1 MLEYLIS
8 HGYNPGN
15 ILQTAAGFID
25 YLMRSDDVMA
35 VKYLVENKKLT
46 VSSTMTKTYGLNPA
60 SQIAKYLAESGEHPF
75 RLHEPDVVV
84 DKRGR
89 ISSDTDGIFASKM
102 SSLGYMISQKDVQN
116 INVSTLNAIKDE
128 LAIIIRRYATQNGE
142 KFSNLS
148 KINIFKGSTFAT
160 MQEELRKLIQDYSK
174 MVSDQSFTSLGENEK
189 AQKLNG
195 VAGRLTQILSAMQ
208 KSVNPV
214 LQEMQLPP
222 IAFKFSVDTS
232 DGISSANVVQVMQ
245 ELGAKPPQQQQQ
257 QQPPQQQQ
265 LQQRAQQT
273 QSQPINGTTAPQQA
287 TQTAAA
293 PAS

>member
-1 MLEYLIS
+1 
-8 HGYNPGN
+8 
-15 ILQTAAGFID
+15 
-25 YLMRSDDVMA
+25 
-35 VKYLVENKKLT
+35 
-46 VSSTMTKTYGLNPA
+46 
-60 SQIAKYLAESGEHPF
+60 
-75 RLHEPDVVV
+75 
-84 DKRGR
+84 
-89 ISSDTDGIFASKM
+89 
-102 SSLGYMISQKDVQN
+102 
-116 INVSTLNAIKDE
+116 
-128 LAIIIRRYATQNGE
+128 
-142 KFSNLS
+142 
-148 KINIFKGSTFAT
+148 
-160 MQEELRKLIQDYSK
+160 

-257 QQPPQQQQ
+257 QQQPQQPPQQQQ
-265 LQQRAQQT
+265 QQPQQT
-273 QSQPINGTTAPQQA
+273 QSQPTNGTTAPQQA